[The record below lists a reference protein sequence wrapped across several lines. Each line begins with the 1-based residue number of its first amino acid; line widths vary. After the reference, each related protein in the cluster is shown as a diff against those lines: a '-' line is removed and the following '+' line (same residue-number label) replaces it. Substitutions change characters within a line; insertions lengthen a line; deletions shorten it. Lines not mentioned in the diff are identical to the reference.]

1 MAQMIGDAFR
11 EAWQNLLD
19 GFATFLPRV
28 LAMLS
33 ILIVGWITAWV
44 LAWITRKVLGWLRL
58 SALVQRLGGG
68 EILSRAGLPTAESL
82 VASIVY
88 WIVLVGFVLSGV
100 GVLGLTGMHAVVEDF
115 THFVPQLMVAVLIL
129 AAGFAVGNFAW
140 RATLLAAVNAQL
152 PSARLL
158 SGIVRFLVLVLA
170 VAMALDQVAIA
181 RSVVLTA
188 FAVAFGA
195 MMLGVAIAIGIG
207 GADTVRRLLEAQL
220 ERRGP
225 QDSDPLS
232 HL

>member
-1 MAQMIGDAFR
+1 MAEMIGDAFR
-11 EAWQNLLD
+11 EAWQNMLD
-19 GFATFLPRV
+19 GFAAFLPRV

-33 ILIVGWITAWV
+33 ILLVGWITAWV
-44 LAWITRKVLGWLRL
+44 LAWITRRVLGWLRL
-58 SALVQRLGGG
+58 SAVVQRLGGG
-68 EILSRAGLPTAESL
+68 EMLQRAGLPSAEALAS
-82 VASIVY
+82 SIVY
-88 WIVLVGFVLSGV
+88 WVVLIGFLLSGV
-100 GVLGLTGMHAVVEDF
+100 GVLGLSGMNTVVEDF
-115 THFVPQLMVAVLIL
+115 THFVPQLMIAVVIL
-129 AAGFAVGNFAW
+129 AVGFAVGNFAW

-170 VAMALDQVAIA
+170 VAMALDQIAVARA
-181 RSVVLTA
+181 VVLTA

-207 GADTVRRLLEAQL
+207 GADTVRRLLESQL
-220 ERRGP
+220 QRRGP